1 MGHRLQLD
9 VLADS
14 AIAVLLSDAR
24 SQFFPFIFQDWAK
37 SFPELLDG
45 LLPAVRQLS
54 DGVSTQ
60 VAYGPL
66 LGAPPVVAVMPGAAS
81 PFGGPSGRSSA
92 MALPG
97 PGLSAVHTPSSG
109 SGLSLVGLA
118 ASGPGHTAL
127 SLALRLMAPLP
138 CATCVTLPTV
148 SQAGAAAVAPM
159 PTVVAAAS
167 SQVALLPPSSQPVA
181 SQSTQVVMPPL
192 MDRPLGWSMVRLLCF
207 AFDAFWLI
215 PFS

>member
-1 MGHRLQLD
+1 MGCWLQLD

-14 AIAVLLSDAR
+14 AIAVLLSNMH
-24 SQFFPFIFQDWAK
+24 SQFFPFIFRDWAK

-45 LLPAVRQLS
+45 LLPAVQQLS

-66 LGAPPVVAVMPGAAS
+66 LGAPLVVAIMPGAAS
-81 PFGGPSGRSSA
+81 LFGGPSGHSSA
-92 MALPG
+92 VALPG
-97 PGLSAVHTPSSG
+97 PGLSAIHMPSSG
-109 SGLSLVGLA
+109 SGLSLAGLA

-127 SLALRLMAPLP
+127 SPALCPMAPLP
-138 CATCVTLPTV
+138 CATCVTLPAV
-148 SQAGAAAVAPM
+148 SQASAAVVAPT
-159 PTVVAAAS
+159 PAVVVA
-167 SQVALLPPSSQPVA
+167 LPPPSSQPVA

-192 MDRPLGWSMVRLLCF
+192 MDQPLGWSTVRLLCF